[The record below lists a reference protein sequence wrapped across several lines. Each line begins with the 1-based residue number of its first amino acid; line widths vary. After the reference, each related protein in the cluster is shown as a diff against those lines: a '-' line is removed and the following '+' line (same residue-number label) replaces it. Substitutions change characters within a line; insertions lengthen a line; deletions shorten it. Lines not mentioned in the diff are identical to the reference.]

1 MLSKNKNTSFVIHKP
16 VFWPSVILIMLLIVG
31 TIWAGDAAEEIFNN
45 VRINITQWADWLF
58 VAGVNIFIGF
68 ALYFAFSKFGSIRLG
83 GEDAKTEFSTASW
96 FAMLFSAGMGIGL
109 MFFAVAEPMWHLLYP
124 PHAEV
129 GSTDS
134 VRDAMG
140 ITFLHWGLHAWA
152 VYAIVGLALAFF
164 AFNRKLPLS
173 FRSVFYPLL
182 GDRIKGWMG
191 DVIDILAVLATM
203 FGLATSL
210 GLGAAQAGAGMEYV
224 FGISNT
230 VTLQVVIIIA
240 VTAIAVISVIL
251 GVQKGVK
258 VLSEFNIR
266 LAALFLLFIIVL
278 GPTMYILSTFVQS
291 TGYYLQNFAEYAT
304 WMQNFEDGSF
314 MSTWTVFY
322 WAWWIS
328 WSPYV
333 GMFIARISRGRTVKE
348 FVLGVLLA
356 PTLVTFLWMSGFG
369 GTAIFLET
377 GGITEIAAAVEADQT
392 TSLFILLDQF
402 PLATIT
408 SFLAV
413 ILVLSFFV
421 TSSDSGSLVID
432 SLTSGGKIDTPVA
445 QRIFWAS
452 TEGAVAAVL
461 LVGGGLGALQAA
473 SISTGLPFVLV
484 LLVMCY
490 SLRQG
495 LSFEYQRLQKDEHG
509 KTRESYTELI
519 RKTLS
524 NYQDDGFESG
534 GLGTVKREAP
544 VQLRKKGESKRRKSE
559 LKPDDGSTEL
569 DGRKPTGAGSKSGDR
584 RTDVTNGTNGGESGE
599 DSTGYKK
606 N

>member
-1 MLSKNKNTSFVIHKP
+1 MSETDKSAQKKTPLKKEPKLIDIHGP
-16 VFWPSVILIMLLIVG
+16 VFWPSVILITILIVG
-31 TIWAGDAAEEIFNN
+31 TLVLGEDAEAWFSTAQGA
-45 VRINITQWADWLF
+45 VTDWGSWLF
-58 VAGVNIFIGF
+58 VIGVNVFIGF
-68 ALYFAFSKFGSIRLG
+68 SLFFAFSKYGKIRLG
-83 GEDAKTEFSTASW
+83 GENAKTDFSTMAW

-129 GSTDS
+129 GSIES
-134 VRDAMG
+134 VRDSMG
-140 ITFLHWGLHAWA
+140 VTFLHWGLHAWA
-152 VYAIVGLALAFF
+152 VYAVVGLSLAFF

-182 GDRIKGWMG
+182 GDRINGWMG
-191 DVIDILAVLATM
+191 DVVDVLAVLATM

-210 GLGAAQAGAGMEYV
+210 GIGASQAGAGMEYV
-224 FGISNT
+224 FGITNT
-230 VTLQVVIIIA
+230 ITLQVIIIA
-240 VTAIAVISVIL
+240 VVTSVAVISVVL

-266 LAALFLLFIIVL
+266 LAGLFLLFIVVL
-278 GPTMYILSTFVQS
+278 GPTVYILSTFVQS
-291 TGYYLQNFAEYAT
+291 TGYYLQTFAEYAT
-304 WMQNFEDGSF
+304 WVEAFDEEGTF

-348 FVLGVLLA
+348 FILGVLFI
-356 PTLVTFLWMSGFG
+356 PTLVTFFWMSSFG

-377 GGITEIAAAVEADQT
+377 TGIAEIAAAVELDQT

-402 PLATIT
+402 PLAMIT
-408 SFLAV
+408 SFLAI

-432 SLTSGGKIDTPVA
+432 GLTSGGKTDSPVI

-452 TEGAVAAVL
+452 TEGVVAAVL
-461 LVGGGLGALQAA
+461 LIGGGLGALQAGA
-473 SISTGLPFVLV
+473 ITTGFPFVI
-484 LLVMCY
+484 LLMIMCF
-490 SLRQG
+490 S
-495 LSFEYQRLQKDEHG
+495 LQKG
-509 KTRESYTELI
+509 LNREYRELED
-519 RKTLS
+519 KA
-524 NYQDDGFESG
+524 QDKE
-534 GLGTVKREAP
+534 REDYSTI
-544 VQLRKKGESKRRKSE
+544 VSKLLREQRE
-559 LKPDDGSTEL
+559 
-569 DGRKPTGAGSKSGDR
+569 
-584 RTDVTNGTNGGESGE
+584 
-599 DSTGYKK
+599 KK